1 MKTIKLTEASENFT
15 FITKTT
21 DVVLNWE
28 VSLLLTDVQFI
39 TLTHIQMNY
48 VIPFKDFDDPNFIPI
63 YCNLIER
70 TATNPKR
77 EIHRT
82 LLPAYDSFINDSH
95 GSGK

>member
-15 FITKTT
+15 YVTNATNI
-21 DVVLNWE
+21 VLNWE

-39 TLTHIQMNY
+39 TLTHIQLNN
-48 VIPFKDFDDPNFIPI
+48 VTPFKDFDDSHFIPI
-63 YCNLIER
+63 NCNLIER

-82 LLPAYDSFINDSH
+82 LLPAYDSIINDTQ